1 MTTNPIARF
10 QLKYMSY
17 GSWLSEY
24 LYGFIMVAMVSG
36 MLTGL
41 TWIGEDK
48 FRWVTTLLLI
58 FVTFG
63 VNISWGL
70 IDGFTVVYGELVDKA
85 REEDPKGELPAAQKL
100 HRLSKEDA
108 YTILAI
114 MSCDALAV
122 IPVILPYILLGYTT
136 MALLI
141 SIVIA
146 SSAMAYIIF
155 QYAKHTGRRKW
166 LFAGSFFVFM
176 VIASLLAY
184 YYGW

>member
-1 MTTNPIARF
+1 VATNPVFRF

-58 FVTFG
+58 IVTFG

-70 IDGFTVVYGELVDKA
+70 IDGFTVVYGGLVDKA
-85 REEDPKGELPAAQKL
+85 REEASDQPSSAPKMY
-100 HRLSKEDA
+100 RLSKEDG
-108 YTILAI
+108 YTVLAI

-122 IPVILPYILLGYTT
+122 VPVILPYIILGYTT
-136 MALLI
+136 LAWVL
-141 SIVIA
+141 SILIA
-146 SSAMAYIIF
+146 SSAMACIIYL
-155 QYAKHTGRRKW
+155 YAKHTGRRKW
-166 LFAGSFFVFM
+166 LAASVFFVLM
-176 VIASLLAY
+176 LIASLLAY